1 MTAVLTRIGAV
12 VVPPGPPDPEP
23 LRGDPA
29 AALSSARRC
38 LASAQL
44 LHDVHARLTD
54 RTATLESHRQWCGTA
69 SGAFQRSI
77 SATASWFDNAGRAL
91 AVVAAALLTYARAVD
106 QAGAQL
112 RQAQLRTDELRRRR
126 AELLAEIERGQR
138 AGLGAGLLFDLATF
152 DPATVTLQQRAD
164 QLAAEIGDVRTA
176 TDEATALTD
185 RAERTAAAAFDE
197 AAAMT
202 FAARERALARGARSA
217 GDGAATAGSRWLD
230 VSELI
235 GLGLADLVGAA
246 LDTAQGGLDPVTD
259 AAEAAALARTG
270 EVASRLGGRFAV
282 DEAVAGAETAA
293 VGAAEREAL
302 AAVEQGSGDDWL
314 AAARAKLPPEW
325 GDGIPGKYD
334 TGVRWIEPE
343 GKGTYLRIDPGRP
356 EHGDPLQQIDHVHVR
371 MNGRKIGR
379 DGAALPGKATGLSA
393 IESANLAEL
402 EHVPLS
408 EWLTWKEW
416 WRP

>member
-12 VVPPGPPDPEP
+12 VVPPGPPEPEP
-23 LRGDPA
+23 ARGDPEA
-29 AALSSARRC
+29 SLASARRC
-38 LASAQL
+38 LAAAQR
-44 LHDVHARLTD
+44 LHDTHARLTD
-54 RTATLESHRQWCGTA
+54 RTAELESHRQWCGTA
-69 SGAFQRSI
+69 SGAFQVS
-77 SATASWFDNAGRAL
+77 SAATASWFDNAGRAL

-106 QAGAQL
+106 QAGTQL
-112 RQAQLRTDELRRRR
+112 RQAQLRADELRGRR
-126 AELLAEIERGQR
+126 AELLAEIERGHR
-138 AGLGAGLLFDLATF
+138 AGPGSGLLFDLAAF
-152 DPATVTLQQRAD
+152 DPATVALQRRAD

-176 TDEATALTD
+176 TDEATALTE
-185 RAERTAAAAFDE
+185 RAESTAAAAFDE

-202 FAARERALARGARSA
+202 FAARERAFAQARAEPGNSSA
-217 GDGAATAGSRWLD
+217 SGSRWLE

-235 GLGLADLVGAA
+235 GLGLTDLVGAA
-246 LDTAQGGLDPVTD
+246 LDAAQGGLDPVTD